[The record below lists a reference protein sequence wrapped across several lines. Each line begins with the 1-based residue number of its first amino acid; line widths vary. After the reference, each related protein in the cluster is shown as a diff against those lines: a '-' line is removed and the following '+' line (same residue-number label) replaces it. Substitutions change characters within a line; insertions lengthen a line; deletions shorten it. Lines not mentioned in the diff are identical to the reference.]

1 LTGPP
6 IMAPTRKT
14 PQSRTKRLHAET
26 PAAAQPAKPA
36 KAAGRARTARTA
48 HPLERTPKGPSRG
61 Q

>member
-1 LTGPP
+1 
-6 IMAPTRKT
+6 MAPTRKT